1 MPVETLGKGPRLSW
15 GVRRGLLECVIFP
28 EGWRGIRK
36 GLVSQAQELG
46 HYAERS
52 REPWRGFKE
61 GRDTPAP
68 ARRQAQP
75 ASPAM
80 GDVHGGVSQGYS
92 RRCQEGSRHCPRTLW
107 SEEPGTGPVEGQKL
121 PTIPKKEHFFSKHGR
136 SPDLRGPAWVCYN
149 LPHAMGHL
157 LSGNFL
163 SSIQYFSPV
172 SKV

>member
-15 GVRRGLLECVIFP
+15 GVRRGLLECMIFP

-46 HYAERS
+46 RYAERS

-92 RRCQEGSRHCPRTLW
+92 RSCQEGSRHCLRTLW

-121 PTIPKKEHFFSKHGR
+121 PTIPKKNTSFLNMAD
-136 SPDLRGPAWVCYN
+136 PQIYMDLLGCVTTFHMQWAICLVGIFCPPFNISV
-149 LPHAMGHL
+149 
-157 LSGNFL
+157 
-163 SSIQYFSPV
+163 Q
-172 SKV
+172 